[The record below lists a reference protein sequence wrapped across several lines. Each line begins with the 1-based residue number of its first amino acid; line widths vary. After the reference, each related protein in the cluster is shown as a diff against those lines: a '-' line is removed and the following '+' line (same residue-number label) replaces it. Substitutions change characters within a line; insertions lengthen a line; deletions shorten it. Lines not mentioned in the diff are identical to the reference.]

1 MLYRLAFGITNEG
14 YLRIVGSAEGS
25 PTVSAIHLN
34 DHVFTAVVKDA
45 GLAPFRT
52 YRLLEAAREARVH
65 PDLEICCETVELTA
79 AQLEALCFRPRKVN
93 VA

>member
-52 YRLLEAAREARVH
+52 YRLLEAAREARLHADV
-65 PDLEICCETVELTA
+65 DICCEAVELTE
-79 AQLEALCFRPRKVN
+79 AQLEALSLRSHRVN